1 MNATQETTTGP
12 GNRRRSGRIAK
23 LALLAAIFALP
34 AAGALLEFVGAYV
47 DGTVAVPDGL
57 DGASGVAISRDGR
70 HVYATGRRD
79 DALVVFVRDATA
91 ETLAFVEVLRDQA
104 GGVFGLDGA
113 SSVTV
118 SPDGRHVYATGA
130 ADDALAVFA
139 RDASAD
145 ALGFVE
151 DHQDGVGGV
160 FGLDGA
166 SSVAVSDDGRHVYVT
181 GGLSDALAV
190 FARDASLDALAF
202 AGAQVDGSGGVEGL
216 AGARAVAVDPFRGRV
231 YVAGAVD
238 DAVAVFARDPL
249 GHGLTYV
256 IALTDG
262 KRGIDGLDG
271 AAALLLTPDGAHLYV
286 AGRDENAIAVFDFP
300 AGNPRLVQVVRL
312 KRDEK
317 PGLERPSALALSAD
331 GRYLYAATAGA
342 GSVAALRREPSS
354 GTLSFLGSAFALGH
368 LDLRGTDALAASP
381 DGKHLLAASR
391 ALDLVALL
399 RQDALF
405 SDGFESGDL
414 SQWSASAP

>member
-1 MNATQETTTGP
+1 MN
-12 GNRRRSGRIAK
+12 GNQPRTADPEARRRSGRIAR

-34 AAGALLEFVGAYV
+34 AAGRLLDFVGAYV
-47 DGTVAVPDGL
+47 DGTVSVPDGL

-91 ETLAFVEVLRDQA
+91 ETLTFVEVLRDQV

-145 ALGFVE
+145 ALVFVE

-166 SSVAVSDDGRHVYVT
+166 SSVTVSDDGRHVYVT
-181 GGLSDALAV
+181 GGLADAVAV
-190 FARDASLDALAF
+190 FARDASLDALTF
-202 AGAQVDGSGGVEGL
+202 AGAQVNGSGGVDGL

-238 DAVAVFARDPL
+238 DAVAVFARDPV
-249 GHGLTYV
+249 GHGLSYLFT
-256 IALTDG
+256 LTDG
-262 KRGIDGLDG
+262 KARIDGLDG

-286 AGRDENAIAVFDFP
+286 AGRDEDAIAVFDFP
-300 AGNPRLVQVVRL
+300 AGSPRLVQVARGD
-312 KRDEK
+312 RDEGL
-317 PGLERPSALALSAD
+317 GLERPTALALSAD
-331 GRYLYAATAGA
+331 GRYLYASTAGA
-342 GSVAALRREPSS
+342 GSVAAFRREPD
-354 GTLSFLGSAFALGH
+354 GALAFLGSGFALGH

-381 DGKHLLAASR
+381 DGKHLFAASR

-399 RQDALF
+399 RQDAVF

-414 SQWSASAP
+414 SQWSGSAP